1 MTMAQAMAVN
11 SKDFAFPGFELEQ
24 VNRELES
31 MSAEQRVAWA
41 LERFQGRIVLSSSFG
56 AQAAVSLH
64 MVIRQCADIP
74 VVLIDTGYLFPETYQ
89 FIDALTERLAL
100 NLKVYR
106 AELSPAWLEARHGKL
121 WEQGLEGIELYNRI
135 TKIEPMQRAL
145 EELQAQSWIAGLRRQ
160 QSSTRQNL
168 EVLALRNQ
176 RVKVH
181 PLIDWTDRDVFRYL
195 KQYDLPYHPL
205 WEQGYVSIGDI
216 HTTQPLT
223 AGMTEEQTRFFGLK
237 RECGLHEDFSI

>member
-11 SKDFAFPGFELEQ
+11 SKDFAFPGFELER

-64 MVIRQCADIP
+64 MVTRQWADLP